1 MKLTDTQKKYFID
14 NTCSDK
20 EEDFIAIEHAIG
32 NMSYAIYVK
41 GLPTSSILHGDVT
54 PYNYDHAADETEV
67 KRIIGEEAWLDGCE
81 RATFHRTAVRNS
93 EDGQT
98 QIHFENVGFFR
109 DNGADPYAVAHYD
122 KHYGC
127 LHIEYSKGWLSEQ
140 RKKKR
145 K

>member
-1 MKLTDTQKKYFID
+1 MELTNAQKKYLTD

-20 EEDFIAIEHAIG
+20 EEDFSAIEHAIG

-41 GLPTSSILHGDVT
+41 GLPTASILHGNVT

-67 KRIIGEEAWLDGCE
+67 KEIIGEEAWLDGCE
-81 RATFHRTAVRNS
+81 RATFHRTAVRYAN
-93 EDGQT
+93 DGQT

-109 DNGADPYAVAHYD
+109 DNGADPYAEVHYD
-122 KHYGC
+122 KHHDC
-127 LHIEYSKGWLSEQ
+127 VEINHSEGWLREQ
-140 RKKKR
+140 RKKGR